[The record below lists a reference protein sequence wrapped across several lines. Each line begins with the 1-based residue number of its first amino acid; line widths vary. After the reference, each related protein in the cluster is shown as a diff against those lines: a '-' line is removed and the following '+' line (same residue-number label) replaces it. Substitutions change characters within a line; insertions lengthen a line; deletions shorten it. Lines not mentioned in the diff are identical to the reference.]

1 MTTPLNPDTRQKLEQ
16 LLEERDKE
24 LRSEIREELLRAN
37 SEHYAD
43 LAGQVHD
50 PEESSVADLL
60 VDLNLATIEKHVAEL
75 RQVETA
81 LARLKEGEYGTCI
94 DCGAP
99 IGEARLLANPVAQRC
114 IRCQEV
120 WEKTHAGTETPAL

>member
-1 MTTPLNPDTRQKLEQ
+1 MTIPLKPDTRRKLEK
-16 LLEERDKE
+16 LLEAREKE
-24 LRSEIREELLRAN
+24 LRTEIREELLRAN

-60 VDLNLATIEKHVAEL
+60 VDLNLATIEKHVEEL

-81 LARLKEGEYGTCI
+81 LARMKEGEYGISI
-94 DCGAP
+94 DCGGP

-114 IRCQEV
+114 IRCQEA
-120 WEKTHAGTETPAL
+120 WEKTHAGGGTPAL